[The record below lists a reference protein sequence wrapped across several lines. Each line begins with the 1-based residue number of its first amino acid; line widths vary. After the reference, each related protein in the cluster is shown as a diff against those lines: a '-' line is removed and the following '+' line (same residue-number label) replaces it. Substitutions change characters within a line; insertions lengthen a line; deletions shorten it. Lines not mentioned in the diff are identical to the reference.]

1 MRIQGEENSSQSG
14 KYVKIILIVQ
24 NIFLPLLCYVSCKS
38 VWFWIMSWKH
48 HKFGS
53 KEIWFQSQI
62 CVQFGAMLALGC
74 RSLSQN
80 QSPWLQDSGNA
91 FLKILSVI
99 KFQEKFWTI
108 FYCPSLC
115 LPWLWCKTAS
125 SHTTAWFDSPC
136 EW

>member
-1 MRIQGEENSSQSG
+1 MFSRWEYREKKILVKRQSG

-62 CVQFGAMLALGC
+62 CVQFGAVLALGC

-91 FLKILSVI
+91 FLKIFKCYQVSREILDYFLLSFSICLPGLQIVI
-99 KFQEKFWTI
+99 KKDT
-108 FYCPSLC
+108 
-115 LPWLWCKTAS
+115 K
-125 SHTTAWFDSPC
+125 
-136 EW
+136 